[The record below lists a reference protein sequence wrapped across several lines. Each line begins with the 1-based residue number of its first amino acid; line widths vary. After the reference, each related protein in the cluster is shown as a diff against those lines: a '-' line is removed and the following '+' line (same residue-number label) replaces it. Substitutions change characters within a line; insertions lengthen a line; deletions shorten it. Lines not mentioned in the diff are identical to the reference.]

1 MQAGNSVDPEDK
13 EGGVGAVHTTASGLT
28 PRETHE
34 LRVLNLLDELYG
46 KLHAIGYNPRM
57 DPSGRRYGTISKMI
71 EYYEHELVTGN
82 ERKTDGRAETPAD
95 VARES
100 SSSRSD
106 HRPRVSP
113 SGRRHA
119 LAGS

>member
-1 MQAGNSVDPEDK
+1 
-13 EGGVGAVHTTASGLT
+13 VHTIAGGLT

-46 KLHAIGYNPRM
+46 KLYAISYNPRM

-82 ERKTDGRAETPAD
+82 ERKTDGRTETPAD
-95 VARES
+95 FVRES
-100 SSSRSD
+100 NSSRSD
-106 HRPRVSP
+106 HRSRVSP
-113 SGRRHA
+113 RGRRHA